1 MVFLGCKGNVVGGR
15 DLRLRQPSACHLSGP
30 RRAGQGPPLH
40 AEPKPAAIAPS
51 PKPYTPVC
59 RRMGWG
65 DAGMKR
71 RVLLREPIGVA
82 LETLRA
88 HQMRSFLVLL
98 GIILSVSTLIV
109 VVSLISGVN
118 RYIAERVANLGS
130 NVFLLTRFPIITD
143 VEEFVKA
150 NRRNKKVT
158 WDDYAALSET
168 MKLPLR
174 LGVEQRTSAKVR
186 VGSQSLEDC
195 NIRGVTANMG
205 EIDPVQPKD
214 GRYSSD
220 GDDQSRAMV
229 TMTGRDVAEKL
240 FPNVDAIG
248 QQVLIDGRPFQVVG
262 IAKPIGSVL
271 GQSQDNFAYI
281 PIQTYFKMYGSYE
294 GIWVNIQARG
304 AEWMDRTQD
313 EARAL
318 MRARRHLSPNE
329 KDNFGIFDSATLMD
343 LWKNLTGVI
352 ATAMIGVVSVFLVI
366 GGVVI
371 MNVMLATVTERTREI
386 GIRKAL
392 GARHRDILLQ
402 FLIEAAFMAAVGGA
416 IGVGVA
422 YGIAG
427 LTTATTSVPMNVPI
441 VAVLL
446 AEVISASVGVFFGV
460 YPARRAASLQ
470 PIEALRQEL

>member
-1 MVFLGCKGNVVGGR
+1 
-15 DLRLRQPSACHLSGP
+15 
-30 RRAGQGPPLH
+30 
-40 AEPKPAAIAPS
+40 
-51 PKPYTPVC
+51 
-59 RRMGWG
+59 
-65 DAGMKR
+65 MKR
-71 RVLLREPIGVA
+71 RVLLREPVIVA

-88 HQMRSFLVLL
+88 HKMRSFLMLL
-98 GIILSVSTLIV
+98 GTILSVSTLIV
-109 VVSLISGVN
+109 VIALISGVN
-118 RYIAERVANLGS
+118 RYIADRVANLGS

-143 VEEFVKA
+143 VEEYVKA

-158 WDDYAALSET
+158 WDDYEALRANL
-168 MKLPLR
+168 KLPER
-174 LGVEQRTSAKVR
+174 VGVELRTPGKVR

-195 NIRGVTANMG
+195 NIRGVTANMVD
-205 EIDPVQPKD
+205 IDIVTPAD
-214 GRYSSD
+214 GRYLTE
-220 GDDQSRAMV
+220 GDDRSRALM
-229 TMTGRDVAEKL
+229 TMIGQDVATKL
-240 FPNVDAIG
+240 FPNVDALGREI
-248 QQVLIDGRPFQVVG
+248 LIDGRPFEVVG

-281 PIQTYFKMYGSYE
+281 PIQTYFKMYGTQE
-294 GIWVNIQARG
+294 TIWVNIQARG

-329 KDNFGIFDSATLMD
+329 TDNFGIFDSATLMD

-402 FLIEAAFMAAVGGA
+402 FLVEAAVMAAVGGA
-416 IGVGVA
+416 IGVITA
-422 YGIAG
+422 YAISG
-427 LTTATTSVPMNVPI
+427 LTRATTSVPMSVPFT
-441 VAVLL
+441 AVVI
-446 AEVISASVGVFFGV
+446 AEVISAAVGIFFGV
-460 YPARRAASLQ
+460 YPAKKAASLP
-470 PIEALRQEL
+470 PIEALRQEF

>member
-1 MVFLGCKGNVVGGR
+1 MR
-15 DLRLRQPSACHLSGP
+15 
-30 RRAGQGPPLH
+30 
-40 AEPKPAAIAPS
+40 
-51 PKPYTPVC
+51 
-59 RRMGWG
+59 
-65 DAGMKR
+65 R
-71 RVLLREPIGVA
+71 RVPLREPINVA

-88 HQMRSFLVLL
+88 HKMRSFLMLL

-109 VVSLISGVN
+109 VIALISGVDH
-118 RYIAERVANLGS
+118 YIADRVANLGS

-158 WDDYAALSET
+158 WDDYESLREN

-174 LGVEQRTSAKVR
+174 IGVELRTGGKVR
-186 VGSQSLEDC
+186 VGTQSINDS

-205 EIDPVQPKD
+205 DIDVETPTD
-214 GRYSSD
+214 GRYISE

-229 TMTGRDVAEKL
+229 TMIGNDLATKL
-240 FPNVDAIG
+240 FPNVDPIG
-248 QQVLIDGRPFQVVG
+248 REISINGRPFQVVG
-262 IAKPIGSVL
+262 VAKPIGTVL

-281 PIQTYFKMYGSYE
+281 PIQTYFKIYGAYE
-294 GIWVNIQARG
+294 GIWINIQARG
-304 AEWMDRTQD
+304 PEWMERTQD
-313 EARAL
+313 EARVL

-329 KDNFGIFDSATLMD
+329 KDNFGIFDSATLME

-352 ATAMIGVVSVFLVI
+352 ATAMVGVVSVFLVI

-392 GARHRDILLQ
+392 GARRRDILLQ
-402 FLIEAAFMAAVGGA
+402 FLVEAAVMAAVGGA
-416 IGVGVA
+416 IGVTVA
-422 YGIAG
+422 YAISG
-427 LTTATTSVPMNVPI
+427 LTTATTSVPMSVPFT
-441 VAVLL
+441 AVLL
-446 AEVISASVGVFFGV
+446 AEIISAAVGVFFGV
-460 YPARRAASLQ
+460 YPAKKAAGLQ

>member
-1 MVFLGCKGNVVGGR
+1 
-15 DLRLRQPSACHLSGP
+15 
-30 RRAGQGPPLH
+30 
-40 AEPKPAAIAPS
+40 
-51 PKPYTPVC
+51 
-59 RRMGWG
+59 
-65 DAGMKR
+65 MKR
-71 RVLLREPIGVA
+71 RVLLREPVIVA

-88 HQMRSFLVLL
+88 HKMRSFLMLL
-98 GIILSVSTLIV
+98 GTILSVSTLIV
-109 VVSLISGVN
+109 VIALISGVN
-118 RYIAERVANLGS
+118 RYIADRVANLGS

-143 VEEFVKA
+143 VEEYVKA

-158 WDDYAALSET
+158 WDDYEALRANL
-168 MKLPLR
+168 KLPER
-174 LGVEQRTSAKVR
+174 VGVELRTSGKVR

-195 NIRGVTANMG
+195 NIRGVTANMVD
-205 EIDPVQPKD
+205 IDIVTPAD
-214 GRYSSD
+214 GRYITE
-220 GDDQSRAMV
+220 GDDRSRALM
-229 TMTGRDVAEKL
+229 TMIGQDVATKL

-248 QQVLIDGRPFQVVG
+248 RELLIDGRPFQVVG

-281 PIQTYFKMYGSYE
+281 PIQTYFKVYGTQE
-294 GIWVNIQARG
+294 TIWVNIQARG

-329 KDNFGIFDSATLMD
+329 KDNFGIFDSATLMA

-402 FLIEAAFMAAVGGA
+402 FLVEAAVMAAFGGA
-416 IGVGVA
+416 IGVITA
-422 YGIAG
+422 YAISG
-427 LTTATTSVPMNVPI
+427 LTRATTSVPMSVPFT
-441 VAVLL
+441 AVVI
-446 AEVISASVGVFFGV
+446 AEVISAAVGIFFGV
-460 YPARRAASLQ
+460 YPARKAASLP
-470 PIEALRQEL
+470 PIEALRQEF